1 MKKKISE
8 NIIEIIIFFSFLIY
22 FTFWIKT
29 NYSTVNIN
37 NNSLSEAIRLTKIT
51 PYLSFVLLKISDYF
65 NSSFILG
72 YVIFP
77 SLVAVILY
85 KIFYRTIG
93 SRLWALSITLLS
105 MAGTE
110 NFPFIVFLKNIINFD
125 LVFYTVNRNE
135 NFEILG
141 FPIPS
146 FSIFYF
152 CILYYFSSRII
163 GIDKKIFTLTF
174 FWSIGPLIHPLD
186 GILGYFFWYFF
197 ILSLFFLK
205 KINFCKK
212 IIFFTILIN
221 IIIFFLIYNQIS
233 ENEIFILKTMR
244 NYPTY
249 NFLVY
254 FFLPTILMLIT
265 FKFFK
270 IDMREFV
277 QKFLPIY
284 LLMIIELFLILL
296 SINGFGFDLQMLEN
310 RITMF
315 LLHFLYYVPIIYY
328 LNRDQFFLLK
338 KKNYFSI
345 ENLFST
351 TLVLIFQKFS
361 KFYLVIFSILIIIY
375 FILSLKI

>member
-22 FTFWIKT
+22 FIFWIKT

-77 SLVAVILY
+77 SLVSVILY

-197 ILSLFFLK
+197 ILILFFLK

-212 IIFFTILIN
+212 FIFFTILIN

-233 ENEIFILKTMR
+233 KNEIFILKTMQ

-254 FFLPTILMLIT
+254 FFLPTILMLLT

-270 IDMREFV
+270 ID
-277 QKFLPIY
+277 
-284 LLMIIELFLILL
+284 
-296 SINGFGFDLQMLEN
+296 
-310 RITMF
+310 
-315 LLHFLYYVPIIYY
+315 
-328 LNRDQFFLLK
+328 
-338 KKNYFSI
+338 
-345 ENLFST
+345 
-351 TLVLIFQKFS
+351 
-361 KFYLVIFSILIIIY
+361 IY
-375 FILSLKI
+375 FKNLYR

>member
-212 IIFFTILIN
+212 IIFFIILIN

-254 FFLPTILMLIT
+254 FFLPTILMLLT

>member
-22 FTFWIKT
+22 FIFWIKT

-77 SLVAVILY
+77 SLVSVILY

-197 ILSLFFLK
+197 ILILFFLK

-212 IIFFTILIN
+212 FIFFTILIN

-233 ENEIFILKTMR
+233 KNEIFILKTMQ

-254 FFLPTILMLIT
+254 FFLPTILMLLT